1 MSAQHP
7 EIRARSDEAEQIA
20 AATRAL
26 RTAFAAYD
34 DD

>member
-7 EIRARSDEAEQIA
+7 EILAPSDKPEQAA

-34 DD
+34 DG

>member
-7 EIRARSDEAEQIA
+7 EICIRCDETEQIA
-20 AATRAL
+20 AATSAV

-34 DD
+34 DG

>member
-7 EIRARSDEAEQIA
+7 EIRTRSDEAEQIA
-20 AATRAL
+20 AAASAL

-34 DD
+34 DG